1 VTPGVRRYTYT
12 RATLI
17 HVKQNLTLALP
28 VDVVRRLKVL
38 AAERNS
44 SISKMLTERLEEIL
58 RRDDEY
64 ERGTRRILS
73 HFQQGFDLGTQGRRT
88 WTRDELHER

>member
-1 VTPGVRRYTYT
+1 M
-12 RATLI
+12 
-17 HVKQNLTLALP
+17 KQNVTLALP
-28 VDVVRRLKVL
+28 VEMVRRLKVV
-38 AAERNS
+38 AAQRGS
-44 SISKMLTERLEEIL
+44 SISRMLTERLEEIL

-73 HFQQGFDLGTQGRRT
+73 DFEQGFDLGTQGRRT